1 MEVVKV
7 FMIKRKETGMKKRC
21 LLLACI
27 ILLVASCASFWREA
41 ADPNSSQNI
50 AVAKVGEVAVVAKE
64 NASLFGPVGIP
75 VAAISSAI
83 IALVGL
89 YNNKRKNLKLDGKDM
104 IITGQNVAFNN
115 VTETTRAIVEAI
127 DVLEKA
133 TGVKIKEE
141 VKKKLQE
148 HEIYKL
154 GKSIISGLK
163 K

>member
-1 MEVVKV
+1 
-7 FMIKRKETGMKKRC
+7 MIKRKGTSMKKKC

-27 ILLVASCASFWREA
+27 ILLVASCESFWREA
-41 ADPNSSQNI
+41 ATPNSAQNI
-50 AVAKVGEVAVVAKE
+50 AVAKVGAVAVVAKE

-75 VAAISSAI
+75 VAAISSVI

-89 YNNKRKNLKLDGKDM
+89 YNNKRKNLKLNGKD
-104 IITGQNVAFNN
+104 IIIAGQNVAFNN

-133 TGVKIKEE
+133 TGVQVKNV